1 MCSSIVHLMEWIQII
16 SLGLI
21 QGVTEF
27 LPVSSSGHLILIS
40 IILGWQDQGLL
51 MDIVAHAG
59 SLIAVMIYFRRE
71 IRSMLQSVG
80 APASSHNQA
89 DKHLLASIVLAT
101 LPIMLAGVWL
111 ADLIELY
118 LRDHT
123 VIAISTM
130 LFAIFLLYADRTAHC
145 QRDEYALSYGA
156 ALLIGCAQVFA
167 LVPGASRAGVT
178 MTAAL
183 MLGCNKAAAARF
195 SFLLS
200 IPTILAAIVYKS
212 MQLSFSHSQLDW
224 SAMIGVFFISGMVAY
239 ACIKIFV
246 KLVDHIGLVPFV
258 IYRLVL
264 GGCLL
269 LIV

>member
-1 MCSSIVHLMEWIQII
+1 M
-16 SLGLI
+16 
-21 QGVTEF
+21 TEF

-89 DKHLLASIVLAT
+89 DKHLLASIMLAT

-123 VIAISTM
+123 VIAISSM
-130 LFAIFLLYADRTAHC
+130 LFAIFLLYAWAAPQD
-145 QRDEYALSYGA
+145 ALQTPSRP
-156 ALLIGCAQVFA
+156 LLTTC
-167 LVPGASRAGVT
+167 RWWR
-178 MTAAL
+178 
-183 MLGCNKAAAARF
+183 C
-195 SFLLS
+195 
-200 IPTILAAIVYKS
+200 PTV
-212 MQLSFSHSQLDW
+212 
-224 SAMIGVFFISGMVAY
+224 
-239 ACIKIFV
+239 
-246 KLVDHIGLVPFV
+246 HIW
-258 IYRLVL
+258 RR
-264 GGCLL
+264 
-269 LIV
+269 